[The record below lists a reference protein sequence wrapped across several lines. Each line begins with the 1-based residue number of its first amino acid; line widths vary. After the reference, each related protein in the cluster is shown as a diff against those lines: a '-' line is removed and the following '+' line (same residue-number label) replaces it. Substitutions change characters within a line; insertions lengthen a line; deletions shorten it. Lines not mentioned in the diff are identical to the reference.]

1 MRWDQELNA
10 GGVRSDIS
18 ERVLGHA
25 ISGVEGIYDW
35 HSYRE
40 EKADALTRL
49 ATLIDQIVNPP
60 D

>member
-1 MRWDQELNA
+1 LNA